1 MINPRRL
8 ILAGT
13 IAGVA
18 LGQGMTAAQAGPL
31 LDRAADGPPVR
42 TAAIEPVELT
52 DETMDEVAAG
62 TVLVPAVVI
71 RRIMTMCSLL
81 PSSYC

>member
-31 LDRAADGPPVR
+31 HRAADGPPVR